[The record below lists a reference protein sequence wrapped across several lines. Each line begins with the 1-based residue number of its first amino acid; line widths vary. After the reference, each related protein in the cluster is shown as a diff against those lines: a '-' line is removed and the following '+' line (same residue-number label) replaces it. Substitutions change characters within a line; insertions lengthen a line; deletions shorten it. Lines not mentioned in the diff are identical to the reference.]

1 MDLRYSDS
9 DEKFRGELRSWLE
22 ENVPAQGDPPAPD
35 DWEARRAYEMI
46 LRAAARAEQQGN
58 RQDDSPTDP
67 SEADRG

>member
-1 MDLRYSDS
+1 MDRRKKPFGRDGIEVELQHSEVSDA
-9 DEKFRGELRSWLE
+9 E
-22 ENVPAQGDPPAPD
+22 ERL
-35 DWEARRAYEMI
+35 RRAYEMI

>member
-1 MDLRYSDS
+1 MDRRKKPTSRDGS
-9 DEKFRGELRSWLE
+9 EVELQHSEVPDAE
-22 ENVPAQGDPPAPD
+22 ERL
-35 DWEARRAYEMI
+35 RRAYEMI